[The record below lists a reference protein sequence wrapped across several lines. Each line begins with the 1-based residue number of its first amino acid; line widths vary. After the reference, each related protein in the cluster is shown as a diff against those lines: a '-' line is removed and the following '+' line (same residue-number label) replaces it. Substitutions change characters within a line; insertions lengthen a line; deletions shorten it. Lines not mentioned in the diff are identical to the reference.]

1 MSGKDEYYN
10 RSKQQGYRSRASY
23 KLKQLDEEADLFER
37 GDTVVDLGAAPGG
50 WLQVAAE
57 EVGESGKVVGVDLQ
71 RIDDLEDH
79 DVETLRGDMTD
90 ERTRHYLREAVGE
103 RGADVV
109 VSDMAPNMTGEYALD
124 PARSVHLAR
133 QAFDVAEELLAPGGD
148 FVVKVFQGEDLDAFR
163 EDVRP
168 EFEYLKTVSPPA
180 SRDSSSEVYL
190 VAKGL
195 NTAPVEAGDRLEVF
209 VEELGDEGDGIA
221 YVEGYSL
228 FVSDAAVGETL
239 TVEVEDAKPRFGFAE
254 RVGGDG
260 ETVDG
265 GDEQVDGDDE

>member
-23 KLKQLDEEADLFER
+23 KLKQIDEDADLLDP

-57 EVGESGKVVGVDLQ
+57 EVGESGTVVGVDLQ
-71 RIDDLEDH
+71 RIEDLDEG
-79 DVETLRGDMTD
+79 DVETIRGDMTE

-103 RGADVV
+103 RGADAVL
-109 VSDMAPNMTGEYALD
+109 SDMAPNMTGEYALD
-124 PARSVHLAR
+124 HARSVHLAR

-163 EDVRP
+163 EEVRS
-168 EFEYLKTVSPPA
+168 EFQYLRTVSPPA

-190 VAKGL
+190 VARGL
-195 NTAPVEAGDRLEVF
+195 NTAPVAAGDRLEVT

-228 FVSDAAVGETL
+228 FVPDADVGEAV
-239 TVEVEDAKPRFGFAE
+239 TVEVDEAKPRFGFAE
-254 RVGGDG
+254 RV
-260 ETVDG
+260 DG
-265 GDEQVDGDDE
+265 GSDSDSDAESDD